1 MTIAE
6 LLKGLK
12 VRRVKGPLEEEIRG
26 IAYDSRL
33 VKEGFIFVAVRG
45 FSVDGHAYIKD
56 AIGRGAV
63 GVVLEKEI
71 RLQSGFPYDLQN
83 GIAFAEVDDSREA
96 LAYLASA
103 FYKEPSKKL
112 SLVGIT
118 GTNGKTTTSYILK
131 SILEKWGKKVGLLG
145 TINYIIGKKILPA
158 PRTTPE
164 SLELQSYLRDMVD
177 NGAEYAVIEISSH
190 ALELKRLAGCSFELA
205 LFTNFSQDH
214 LDFHGTMNEYFAAK
228 RRLFDC
234 DYLAKNGYAIL
245 NWDDPMIRSLAG
257 KLTCNLITCGFE
269 KGAMIRAE
277 NIEGYR
283 MQDTGYRAQSTP
295 SLPLPPRGG
304 GQGWGGLSFKIQ
316 TPEGSFNVSSR
327 LIGRINI
334 YNILMAAGA
343 AYALGIDRDVIIDGI
358 RDVKPIH
365 GRFERIDKGQ
375 KFLCIV
381 DYAHTEDALQKLIQE
396 ARLITKGRVITVFGC
411 GGDRDKTKRPKMGA
425 VAAGLSD
432 FVILTSDNPRTEKP
446 EEIIKEIMKGI
457 KKDNYAV
464 QPDRAGAIKQAVL
477 MAETGDTLLVA
488 GKGHEDYQE
497 INNVRRPFSDKE
509 VIEKA
514 IQDAKPRN

>member
-12 VRRVKGPLEEEIRG
+12 VRRVKGPLEEEIKG

-33 VKEGFIFVAVRG
+33 VKEGFIFVAIRG
-45 FSVDGHAYIKD
+45 FSFDGHAYIKD

-71 RLQSGFPYDLQN
+71 KQQSSFPYDLQN

-112 SLVGIT
+112 SLIGIT

-145 TINYIIGKKILPA
+145 TINYIIDKKIVAA

-177 NGAEYAVIEISSH
+177 NGTEYAVIEISSH
-190 ALELKRLAGCSFELA
+190 ALELKRLVGCSFELA

-214 LDFHGTMNEYFAAK
+214 MDFHGTMDEYFAAK
-228 RRLFDC
+228 RRLFAR
-234 DYLAKNGYAIL
+234 DYLAKDGYAIL
-245 NWDDPMIRSLAG
+245 NWDDPMVRSLAG
-257 KLTCNLITCGFE
+257 ELTCNLITCGFE

-295 SLPLPPRGG
+295 SLPLPP
-304 GQGWGGLSFKIQ
+304 QGWGGLSFEIQ
-316 TPEGSFNVSSR
+316 TPEGSFTVSSR

-334 YNILMAAGA
+334 YNILMAVGA
-343 AYALGIDRDVIIDGI
+343 AYALGINRDVIIEGI
-358 RDVKPIH
+358 REVESIQ
-365 GRFERIDKGQ
+365 GRFERIDEGQ

-381 DYAHTEDALQKLIQE
+381 DYAHTEDALQKLVQE

-411 GGDRDKTKRPKMGA
+411 GGDRDRTKRPKMGA
-425 VAAGLSD
+425 VAAELSD

-446 EEIIKEIMKGI
+446 EEIIKGIIKGI
-457 KKDNYAV
+457 KKDNYTV
-464 QPDRAGAIKQAVL
+464 QYDRSSAIKQAVA

-497 INNVRRPFSDKE
+497 INGMRYPFSDRE
-509 VIEKA
+509 EIRKA
-514 IQDAKPRN
+514 IQKLKIKN

>member
-12 VRRVKGPLEEEIRG
+12 VRRVKGPLKEEIKG

-33 VKEGFIFVAVRG
+33 VKEGFIFVAIRG

-63 GVVLEKEI
+63 GVVLEKKIE
-71 RLQSGFPYDLQN
+71 LQSGFPYDLQN

-96 LAYLASA
+96 LASLASV

-112 SLVGIT
+112 SLIGIT

-145 TINYIIGKKILPA
+145 TINYIIGKKIVSA
-158 PRTTPE
+158 PYTTPE

-177 NGAEYAVIEISSH
+177 NGTEYAVIEISSH
-190 ALELKRLAGCSFELA
+190 ALELKRLVGCSFELA

-214 LDFHGTMNEYFAAK
+214 LDFHGTMDEYFAAK
-228 RRLFDC
+228 RRLFAR
-234 DYLAKNGYAIL
+234 DYLAKDGYAIL
-245 NWDDPMIRSLAG
+245 NWDDPLVRSLAEE
-257 KLTCNLITCGFE
+257 LACNLITCGFE
-269 KGAMIRAE
+269 KGAMLRAE
-277 NIEGYR
+277 GINSSKFIPKKSR
-283 MQDTGYRAQSTP
+283 QSSKLKEDIKQNS
-295 SLPLPPRGG
+295 SLFK
-304 GQGWGGLSFKIQ
+304 GLSFEIQ
-316 TPEGSFNVSSR
+316 TPEGSFTVSSR

-334 YNILMAAGA
+334 YNILMAVGA
-343 AYALGIDRDVIIDGI
+343 AYALGIDRDVIIEGI
-358 RDVKPIH
+358 REVKPVP

-381 DYAHTEDALQKLIQE
+381 DYAHTEDALQKLVQE

-425 VAAGLSD
+425 VAAELSD

-446 EEIIKEIMKGI
+446 EEIIKGIIKGI
-457 KKDNYAV
+457 KKDNYTV
-464 QPDRAGAIKQAVL
+464 QPDRSSAIKQAVS
-477 MAETGDTLLVA
+477 MAEAGDTLLVA

-497 INNVRRPFSDKE
+497 INGMRYPFSDKE
-509 VIEKA
+509 EIRKA
-514 IQDAKPRN
+514 IQKLKIKNQN